1 MQSPE
6 KWTRAVER
14 ISPWPRRASLAG
26 VWMLALITFVPRS
39 SHAEPPPPVS
49 EREAERQRLLDQL
62 GLKKRAPVA
71 PERGAGGEA
80 DREKKTE
87 KETEKATTERDE
99 AQRASERPSPG
110 RGTTDAKDQA
120 GLVFSGAVH
129 RALLGACQSC
139 HNPGG
144 VAASSAFVLSGALD
158 ADFAATQRQVNAGPP
173 GRTPLLR
180 KASGAG
186 HAGGAVLRE
195 GAAEYQLLA
204 RWISEGAKRGAVAPV
219 APPAAPDAAIPALG
233 APAAVARSATLA
245 PTGSPRAD
253 APVPEAAS
261 MSAVAGPEAVSR
273 AGRLDY
279 APIVHDALNQACS
292 GCHRSGALAG
302 NTGYVLSG
310 EAAADFASA
319 RRFVDLEAP
328 EASSLLLKA
337 SGAGH
342 AGGAIYPPG
351 ADAYLRLLQWIQ
363 FGALGP
369 TEAAAR
375 AAPGAS
381 PPEPDSAPA
390 RAPGTPGPALPDRST
405 VDLTA
410 APGKGLSLPWNFRL
424 NGRFD
429 LNYERRNFDTQ
440 PFSAGDDAIQSYH
453 HFIFLSR
460 QAQGDPVGFSAE
472 LINLTFWEVTYHLSL
487 PESAGKLW
495 IKAGKVL
502 VPFGPDP
509 LFHQSYGGLAGFD
522 QRVLPVI
529 WAQEGVSARFSREQG
544 DVSGSADL
552 YAVRGHALKQREAV
566 LNLQSDLSPVDDAR
580 VAIGA
585 RLRASWKAV
594 SLFYSGYVNGL
605 GFGRLLYLQAADV
618 GIWRW
623 RGVPVLEQLA
633 AEVGLLRADVSGA
646 GPGRDYYHFASYFRL
661 RYFLTDSAYLQYR
674 QGLRTFDNRRG
685 VILDDTR
692 LTSEDGSTHG
702 LGLVSRYGPLTLG
715 LYYYLNL
722 EKADEVKDDFLRV
735 TGVYEF

>member
-1 MQSPE
+1 
-6 KWTRAVER
+6 
-14 ISPWPRRASLAG
+14 
-26 VWMLALITFVPRS
+26 MLALIVFEPRS

-62 GLKKRAPVA
+62 GLKKRSPVA

-87 KETEKATTERDE
+87 KETEKEPTERDE
-99 AQRASERPSPG
+99 VPRASERPSPG
-110 RGTTDAKDQA
+110 RETTDANAQAPA

-144 VAASSAFVLSGALD
+144 VAASSAFVLGGALD
-158 ADFAATQRQVNAGPP
+158 ADFAATQRQVKAGPP
-173 GRTPLLR
+173 GQTPLLR
-180 KASGAG
+180 KASGAE
-186 HAGGAVLRE
+186 HAGGAILRA

-204 RWISEGAKRGAVAPV
+204 RWISDGAKRGALAPV
-219 APPAAPDAAIPALG
+219 APPTAPDAAMPALG
-233 APAAVARSATLA
+233 APTAVARSAPPA
-245 PTGSPRAD
+245 PAGSPRAD
-253 APVPEAAS
+253 APMPAATS
-261 MSAVAGPEAVSR
+261 MSAVAGPEAVR
-273 AGRLDY
+273 GAGRLDY

-292 GCHRSGALAG
+292 GCHRSGGLAG

-310 EAAADFASA
+310 EVAADFAST

-328 EASSLLLKA
+328 EASSLLRKA

-369 TEAAAR
+369 TEAAAA

-381 PPEPDSAPA
+381 PAEPA
-390 RAPGTPGPALPDRST
+390 RAPGTPGPALPDRAI
-405 VDLTA
+405 VDFTA
-410 APGKGLSLPWNFRL
+410 PPGKGLSLPWNFRL

-429 LNYERRNFDTQ
+429 LNYERRHFDTQ
-440 PFSAGDDAIQSYH
+440 PFSAGDNAIQSYH

-460 QAQGDPVGFSAE
+460 QAQGDPLGFSAE

-487 PESAGKLW
+487 PERAGQLWMKAGKL
-495 IKAGKVL
+495 L

-529 WAQEGVSARFSREQG
+529 WAQEGVAARFSREQG

-580 VAIGA
+580 VAVGA
-585 RLRASWKAV
+585 RLGASWKAV

-618 GIWRW
+618 EFWRW

-685 VILDDTR
+685 VIVDDTR

-702 LGLVSRYGPLTLG
+702 FGLVSRYGPLTLG
-715 LYYYLNL
+715 LSYYLNL
-722 EKADEVKDDFLRV
+722 EKADEVRDDFLRV